1 VSAGAWPL
9 IEVPNLPRCQQRADE
24 LRDWHFA
31 AWTHRVG
38 RFGRPYRLKLFVHGI
53 KVISPDDHD
62 PVLVADHHV
71 TGADVH
77 AGDVYR
83 QAYRAGS

>member
-1 VSAGAWPL
+1 M
-9 IEVPNLPRCQQRADE
+9 
-24 LRDWHFA
+24 
-31 AWTHRVG
+31 T
-38 RFGRPYRLKLFVHGI
+38 GRPYRLKLFVHGI